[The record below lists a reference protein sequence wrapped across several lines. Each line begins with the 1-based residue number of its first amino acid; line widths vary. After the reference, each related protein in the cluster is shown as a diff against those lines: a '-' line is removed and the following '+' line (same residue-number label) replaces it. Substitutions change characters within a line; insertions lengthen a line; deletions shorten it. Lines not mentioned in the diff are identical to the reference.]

1 MGIPITWDCKIPAN
15 MIEKIKELGREWN
28 KSRPKFDPEIER
40 DWDDVI
46 DKWATESD
54 MPLIIRKSS
63 GARGSEV
70 VHSSGRRIIIS
81 DNSPAQWV
89 CYLALNGEVKSVS
102 EIKQALFRVP

>member
-54 MPLIIRKSS
+54 MPLIIYIYIMLST
-63 GARGSEV
+63 
-70 VHSSGRRIIIS
+70 HSPHVLIT
-81 DNSPAQWV
+81 DT
-89 CYLALNGEVKSVS
+89 
-102 EIKQALFRVP
+102 